1 MRGLRF
7 AAALSAVTALG
18 LALLAPTGA
27 YAETDAGPSA
37 ARGGAPG
44 GEPWV
49 VSIGDSF
56 ISGEAGRWA
65 GNESFSTSNIDALG
79 RSAYWDAGNRETI
92 ERCHRS
98 HSAAIHIGV
107 VKSLNLACSGAIT
120 STKFDADGN
129 FKPGIDFYEEGK
141 RKGQALMLQE
151 FASQNNVKM
160 VALSIG
166 GNDFRFSDIIAAC
179 VKDYLFTINSTCKN
193 DAKVQSYISD
203 SAVTRVQRD
212 TARAILNVAT
222 AMERAGYE
230 DSEWTLVLQLYPQP
244 LPGSANMR
252 YDILRQNRGGCGFTN
267 ADLDWAATTLLPI
280 VNDTF
285 RAAAQDARGERS
297 SMRIEVMDSSRAF
310 SQRQLCHDAVSRIGI
325 GGPGSWRAKDA
336 VDRSEWVMEINIVNA
351 GETYQQESLHPNY
364 WGQLALRNCW
374 RQVWNGGDVRGGV
387 CERDRSVGGLTAD
400 CEPRMT
406 LGGAGRAAVRSAAE
420 RGSVQVALRCPG
432 VVLDPGS
439 KTALKGRVLPAG
451 TDVTLTYQVKWDG
464 TAWRD
469 KASTRPTAGGSYRF
483 AVALPGSAP
492 SGRVYSWRVIA
503 TSGDRVVA
511 QSQVRTTLVR

>member
-1 MRGLRF
+1 
-7 AAALSAVTALG
+7 
-18 LALLAPTGA
+18 
-27 YAETDAGPSA
+27 
-37 ARGGAPG
+37 
-44 GEPWV
+44 
-49 VSIGDSF
+49 
-56 ISGEAGRWA
+56 
-65 GNESFSTSNIDALG
+65 
-79 RSAYWDAGNRETI
+79 
-92 ERCHRS
+92 
-98 HSAAIHIGV
+98 
-107 VKSLNLACSGAIT
+107 
-120 STKFDADGN
+120 
-129 FKPGIDFYEEGK
+129 
-141 RKGQALMLQE
+141 
-151 FASQNNVKM
+151 
-160 VALSIG
+160 
-166 GNDFRFSDIIAAC
+166 
-179 VKDYLFTINSTCKN
+179 
-193 DAKVQSYISD
+193 
-203 SAVTRVQRD
+203 
-212 TARAILNVAT
+212 
-222 AMERAGYE
+222 
-230 DSEWTLVLQLYPQP
+230 
-244 LPGSANMR
+244 
-252 YDILRQNRGGCGFTN
+252 
-267 ADLDWAATTLLPI
+267 
-280 VNDTF
+280 
-285 RAAAQDARGERS
+285 
-297 SMRIEVMDSSRAF
+297 MDSSRAF